1 MTQFIK
7 TLIYEIK
14 LLWPFSSARE
24 RSTLTHTTEKFD
36 VLEQVPTY
44 TMIKI
49 DKNYPFKHE
58 HVHSILYQ
66 RNRYL

>member
-1 MTQFIK
+1 MIQFIK
-7 TLIYEIK
+7 TFIYEVK

-24 RSTLTHTTEKFD
+24 RSTLTHITEKFD

-44 TMIKI
+44 TRIKR
-49 DKNYPFKHE
+49 DNHYPFKHE
-58 HVHSILYQ
+58 YVHSILYQ

>member
-1 MTQFIK
+1 MIQFIK
-7 TLIYEIK
+7 TFISVMK

-24 RSTLTHTTEKFD
+24 RSTLTHITEKFD
-36 VLEQVPTY
+36 VLEQAPTY
-44 TMIKI
+44 TMIKV
-49 DKNYPFKHE
+49 DHHYPFKHE